1 MAILNTRLTNT
12 NQTRVFQSVGQQAI
26 TTMYFCNTT
35 AGNVS
40 INVYAVNSDDS
51 TAGSLDNQ
59 IYANLEIQGYDT
71 YVASTERLILDDND
85 EIEVEASSSNAITVT
100 VSYVTV

>member
-1 MAILNTRLTNT
+1 MAILNTRLTT
-12 NQTRVFQSVGQQAI
+12 IDTTSVFQSTGQQAI

-35 AGNVS
+35 SGNVS

-59 IYANLEIQGYDT
+59 IYANLEIQGFDT
-71 YVASTERLILDDND
+71 YVASTERLVLDNGD
-85 EIEVEASSSNAITVT
+85 EIEVEPSTANAITVT